1 MWMVLTQDLSVR
13 RERVFFFRRAKAQCV
28 LRVVTIFDI
37 ERSSHPLSIGGNSA
51 SQKLLRD
58 RNSGLYN
65 RWDLEKDTLLYTQLS
80 DFYTLF

>member
-1 MWMVLTQDLSVR
+1 MNGPDRGPQR
-13 RERVFFFRRAKAQCV
+13 AARARIFFRRAKAQCV

-65 RWDLEKDTLLYTQLS
+65 RWDLEKDTLL
-80 DFYTLF
+80 

>member
-1 MWMVLTQDLSVR
+1 MVLTQDLSVQ
-13 RERVFFFRRAKAQCV
+13 RERVFFFRRAKAHCV

-37 ERSSHPLSIGGNSA
+37 ERSSHPLSIGGNSV

-65 RWDLEKDTLLYTQLS
+65 RWDLEKDTLL
-80 DFYTLF
+80 

>member
-1 MWMVLTQDLSVR
+1 MVLTEDLSVR
-13 RERVFFFRRAKAQCV
+13 RERVFFFRQAKAQCV

-37 ERSSHPLSIGGNSA
+37 ESSSHPLSIGGNSA

-65 RWDLEKDTLLYTQLS
+65 RWDLEKDTLL
-80 DFYTLF
+80 